1 MKLPHT
7 DSVLVCVRA
16 RERCYLYLI
25 VMPVFLEGLD
35 PNIQCETMKHYQY
48 PGQKHCAFW
57 IIPSRPV
64 PICVCVSHHNE
75 KTAFVG
81 PSGREQEPG
90 YYCFMPDEL
99 KRKLNIYRI
108 GFSWA
113 HSTVSVMGRMD
124 FSYWIRHIL
133 TPDRYNT
140 TLIYLLAA

>member
-99 KRKLNIYRI
+99 KEKIKHLQNWVFMGTQYSERHGED
-108 GFSWA
+108 GFQ
-113 HSTVSVMGRMD
+113 
-124 FSYWIRHIL
+124 
-133 TPDRYNT
+133 
-140 TLIYLLAA
+140 LLDSPYFNP